1 MCRATECMKAI
12 IKLSPLSILGILH
25 LYAVGKPA
33 GCRKVG
39 LQLSRLGCFVQD
51 LAKGAASQ
59 QKLIDAAAAVG
70 NSSSRA
76 QPDEAAQQ
84 RLQSLPAKLT
94 QIQGGADGDAECSA
108 AAAESADRAGDADMG
123 DESDDSE
130 DAGGPGSI
138 SSGEDSKMSNE
149 DTDKDADEDEEEAEE
164 ATAGTAEVAASAAGE
179 VQAKP
184 GIRGKSPL
192 SH

>member
-1 MCRATECMKAI
+1 MACATERMKAI

-39 LQLSRLGCFVQD
+39 LQLSRLGCSAQD

-70 NSSSRA
+70 KSGSRA

-84 RLQSLPAKLT
+84 RLQSLPAKLA
-94 QIQGGADGDAECSA
+94 QIQGGADGDAERSA
-108 AAAESADRAGDADMG
+108 AAAGSADGAGDADMG
-123 DESDDSE
+123 YESDDSE
-130 DAGGPGSI
+130 DEGGPGSI
-138 SSGEDSKMSNE
+138 SSGEDSEMSNE
-149 DTDKDADEDEEEAEE
+149 DTAEDEEEAEE
-164 ATAGTAEVAASAAGE
+164 AAAGTAEVAASAAGE
-179 VQAKP
+179 AQAEP
-184 GIRGKSPL
+184 GIGGKSPL
-192 SH
+192 SR